1 MDIQSINAVADI
13 ITQLFQSMLPPL
25 SAYIISKSFSIH
37 VDDALKPVSIDDV
50 NSPAAQKQK
59 YTSINYRRIES
70 TEIRDMIFDFS
81 ITLGRL
87 FPEEALIN
95 FYNNVNEVNIE
106 KNYLILLFS
115 ASGMYSGIKN
125 RIRYATTTSIYHEL
139 FHMASS
145 VYDSENKVFYSGFK
159 QVYGITNNLLGDSS
173 IGQGINEG
181 YTELLAHRYFDKD
194 NKMPWS
200 YQFETRIVS
209 YLEEIVDSSELE
221 ILYLTA
227 DLQGLIEKL
236 TEYTNENEVLGFI
249 KSVDFINNYSEEIPF
264 LYNPALGKSIER
276 IYNFLLKA
284 YMVKQKEQ
292 YEKGVISRQE
302 AESNVA
308 NYCLRLGNCVGIG
321 SRTYYYLDRESV
333 NTIYEQVIATPSK
346 QTKMLE
352 QDVKVLKKSS

>member
-1 MDIQSINAVADI
+1 MDIQSINAITDI

-25 SAYIISKSFSIH
+25 SAYIISKFYPINTNEE
-37 VDDALKPVSIDDV
+37 LKPISIYDV
-50 NSPAAQKQK
+50 NPPINQKQK
-59 YTSINYRRIES
+59 YTSINYSRIES
-70 TEIRDMIFDFS
+70 TEIRDMILNFS
-81 ITLGRL
+81 STLVRS

-95 FYNNVNEVNIE
+95 FYNNINEVNIN
-106 KNYLILLFS
+106 KDYLILLYS
-115 ASGMYSGIKN
+115 ASGMYNGMKN

-145 VYDSENKVFYSGFK
+145 VYDSKNRVFCTGFK

-200 YQFETRIVS
+200 YRFETKIMS
-209 YLEEIVDSSELE
+209 YLEEIIDSRELE

-227 DLQGLIEKL
+227 DLQGLIGKL
-236 TEYTNENEVLGFI
+236 SEYTNENEVLGFI
-249 KSVDFINNYSEEIPF
+249 RSVDFVNNYSEEIPF
-264 LYNPALGKSIER
+264 LYNPALDKSVER

-292 YEKGVISRQE
+292 YENGVISRQE
-302 AESNVA
+302 AESNVE
-308 NYCLRLGNCVGIG
+308 NYCLRLGNCIGIG
-321 SRTYYYLDRESV
+321 SHTYYYLDRESV

-346 QTKMLE
+346 QT
-352 QDVKVLKKSS
+352 DVKVLKKSS